1 MAIRISKLAKADLR
15 SLFLDSIDKFGPA
28 QAEKYIAQ
36 LERSFGALS
45 DNPKMARIR
54 EEFDMPVR
62 VHPSQQHVIVYTILD
77 DGKTVRILRVRHHSE
92 DWTESP

>member
-1 MAIRISKLAKADLR
+1 
-15 SLFLDSIDKFGPA
+15 
-28 QAEKYIAQ
+28 
-36 LERSFGALS
+36 
-45 DNPKMARIR
+45 
-54 EEFDMPVR
+54 MPVR